1 MIIKLQDFMKKVT
14 FSEIE
19 NDISQSQAGRIRIW
33 LTSLQS
39 AEQINWWLEE
49 DIYAIDESE
58 IYNRIDQWLHR
69 ELEEAK
75 IKYDLQKEI
84 ANGI

>member
-49 DIYAIDESE
+49 DIDESE

-69 ELEEAK
+69 ELEESK
-75 IKYDLQKEI
+75 INYDLEKEI

>member
-39 AEQINWWLEE
+39 AEQINWWIEE
-49 DIYAIDESE
+49 DIDESE

-75 IKYDLQKEI
+75 INYDLEKEI